1 MKKLFALCL
10 ALSFV
15 FSLHAKTKEYKG
27 EEAQNLLR
35 PPLLRMTDSGYRL
48 IWNDNAKGEQSVKLG
63 RAKQKPVTIEAKKGR
78 ALYKDSGFYAD
89 LDNLEPG
96 EKYWVQIKGHK
107 KINFTAP
114 KSPES
119 ELSFNV
125 ISDHQTYVSL
135 TEKGFKLLAS
145 EKPDFVISCGDML
158 EDGKVKYWHENF
170 FSNLPILEGIPF
182 GAAEGNNDTGRNL
195 FESFL
200 ALENRWYST
209 TYGMARFIFLDSNLP
224 LRKDSEQ
231 YQWLEEVLKNN
242 TSRWTFVV
250 YHHATYLSVEVQ
262 SRYTKNRPDVT
273 ELFEKYKVD
282 AVFNG
287 HVHFYDRTTPINGVT
302 YITLPSMSG
311 KACKAELYKDSGF
324 YGNQI
329 SLFNGYGSACLTKD
343 KLSMQIKNLKG
354 EIVDE
359 FEITK

>member
-1 MKKLFALCL
+1 
-10 ALSFV
+10 
-15 FSLHAKTKEYKG
+15 
-27 EEAQNLLR
+27 
-35 PPLLRMTDSGYRL
+35 
-48 IWNDNAKGEQSVKLG
+48 
-63 RAKQKPVTIEAKKGR
+63 
-78 ALYKDSGFYAD
+78 
-89 LDNLEPG
+89 
-96 EKYWVQIKGHK
+96 
-107 KINFTAP
+107 
-114 KSPES
+114 
-119 ELSFNV
+119 
-125 ISDHQTYVSL
+125 
-135 TEKGFKLLAS
+135 
-145 EKPDFVISCGDML
+145 
-158 EDGKVKYWHENF
+158 
-170 FSNLPILEGIPF
+170 
-182 GAAEGNNDTGRNL
+182 
-195 FESFL
+195 
-200 ALENRWYST
+200 
-209 TYGMARFIFLDSNLP
+209 MARFIFLDSNLP

-343 KLSMQIKNLKG
+343 KLSMQIKNLEG
-354 EIVDE
+354 EVLDE
-359 FEITK
+359 FEVGK